1 MIVESNSR
9 YRHVDDVPFQKTVS
23 ELGNVNIHM
32 LSAGRSIPL
41 VILTPTECCLRQMRV
56 ESPRG
61 YSKGH
66 LLERVLGVQGL
77 RSEACNMECMCIAD
91 FIDEKSVVDASI
103 GNIWDCPDD
112 QKGEI
117 DEAKSVFHYNT
128 TVYFLLFPDHPF
140 HPFRLLNP
148 SATSYSAS

>member
-91 FIDEKSVVDASI
+91 FIDEKTVVDASI
-103 GNIWDCPDD
+103 GNIWDARMIR
-112 QKGEI
+112 KE
-117 DEAKSVFHYNT
+117 KSMRLNQCFIIILPSTSSSSRT
-128 TVYFLLFPDHPF
+128 THST
-140 HPFRLLNP
+140 H
-148 SATSYSAS
+148 SAS